1 MKLSFINDSYIQRG
15 NNGTHSG
22 GVYKEVSG
30 KLLTY
35 RLLEK
40 VKSKIGVFTVIY
52 LENNGLVG
60 QNLKKTQMH
69 ILVLIMLHQHIFCVY
84 RNDPKVLDRYAW
96 ANSADPDQTAPRGAV

>member
-35 RLLEK
+35 RLLDK
-40 VKSKIGVFTVIY
+40 AKSKMGVFTVIY

-60 QNLKKTQMH
+60 QNIKKTKNSNAH
-69 ILVLIMLHQHIFCVY
+69 FSSHYASPAFILCL
-84 RNDPKVLDRYAW
+84 P
-96 ANSADPDQTAPRGAV
+96 